1 MVSKAT
7 WQAIMEAT
15 PAVMGKQ
22 TSLGFALDP
31 KHLGF
36 VLARYKFVAKLAES
50 LGLKKAVEIGCG
62 DGFPTAVV
70 AQVVDS
76 IQAVDL
82 EIQTLENRAHNS
94 VLDAKVTFS
103 MHDILSGPV
112 PGGPFDLAY
121 SLDVVEHIPADVEDK
136 YYKNIVGGLAKRSMA
151 VIGTPNKAAEAWQSE
166 HSRIGHIN
174 LKTFASLRND
184 MSKYFE
190 YVLMFGIND
199 EVVHTGYPA
208 MCHYLI
214 AVGLHP
220 LNLD

>member
-15 PAVMGKQ
+15 PVVMGKQ
-22 TSLGFALDP
+22 TSLGFELDP

-36 VLARYKFVAKLAES
+36 VLARYKFVAKLAEP
-50 LGLKKAVEIGCG
+50 LRLKKAVEIGCG
-62 DGFPTAVV
+62 DGFPTA
-70 AQVVDS
+70 
-76 IQAVDL
+76 
-82 EIQTLENRAHNS
+82 ENRAHNS
-94 VLDAKVTFS
+94 TLDAKVTFS

-121 SLDVVEHIPADVEDK
+121 SLDVVEHIPADMEHK

-151 VIGTPNKAAEAWQSE
+151 VIGTPNKTAEAWQSE
-166 HSRIGHIN
+166 NSRVGHIN
-174 LKTFASLRND
+174 LKTFDALRND

-199 EVVHTGYPA
+199 EVVHTGYAA